1 MLWCGG
7 CASRWTINTSSVQV
21 IDANLMVDDLGYPF
35 FVAREFLLQQLVFGA
50 AGTARGFILL
60 KAVNGKGLY
69 AKF

>member
-1 MLWCGG
+1 
-7 CASRWTINTSSVQV
+7 
-21 IDANLMVDDLGYPF
+21 MVDDLGYPF

-50 AGTARGFILL
+50 AGTAWGFILL